1 MAENLNTTS
10 QQKEKF
16 SPERKFRAM
25 IEQIWLKAVRFYTYN
40 SPIDR
45 GKYRL
50 FQLALRLCRY
60 LPTEIK
66 TQTRD
71 GRKLSANLTTGM
83 NTTVFFLGE
92 YEKSPTK
99 IVASLLKSGDVC
111 LDAGANF
118 GWYTTLFYKHC
129 GAAGAVHAFEPVPM
143 SFEELRRN
151 YKLMGAPKNVFI
163 NNLALGERCG
173 EITINLFPNQPTGHA
188 SVSRHGKDDFVSFQ
202 CKMITLDSYL
212 EKNNLEQ
219 VDFVKLD
226 IEGAEMMF
234 FKGAEKL
241 FKQTMPPIWL
251 IEMALEQTRNFGY
264 LPNDLINFMRER
276 AAYDFYKVN
285 EIKATLKKI
294 ENFSSE
300 DIGANV
306 VCIPRELNRNLA
318 GLLFE

>member
-1 MAENLNTTS
+1 MAENLNPTS

-71 GRKLSANLTTGM
+71 GRNLSANLTTGM

-99 IVASLLKSGDVC
+99 IVLSLLKSGDVC

-294 ENFSSE
+294 EGFSSE

-306 VCIPRELNRNLA
+306 VCIPRELNGNLA